1 VTPTER
7 AAAPGPGRERRR
19 EPADGHFRRMGD
31 PGSALRGRRLDALG
45 ATPCRFEVY
54 RADEVRTTS
63 THFSGG
69 DWHWRLC
76 DGAGQTLVD
85 AGGYH
90 NEKACRSAIAILKD
104 RAANA
109 TVRAGP

>member
-1 VTPTER
+1 MTPAER
-7 AAAPGPGRERRR
+7 TAASGLGRERRR

-31 PGSALRGRRLDALG
+31 PGSALREHGLDALG

-54 RADEVRTTS
+54 RTDEVRTT
-63 THFSGG
+63 TTRFSGG
-69 DWHWRLC
+69 DWHWRLS

-90 NEKACRSAIAILKD
+90 NEKGCRTAIGILKNL
-104 RAANA
+104 AAHA